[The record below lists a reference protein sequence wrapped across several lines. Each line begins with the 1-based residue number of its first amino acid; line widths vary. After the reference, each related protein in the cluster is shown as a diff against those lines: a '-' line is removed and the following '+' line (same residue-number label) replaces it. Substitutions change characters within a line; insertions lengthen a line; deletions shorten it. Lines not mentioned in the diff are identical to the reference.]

1 MANLM
6 VSGPHFPT
14 SICSH
19 TFSPLLIC
27 CGSISKPLKMQP
39 GIYTLVHLE
48 CLYVRGKPS
57 PPWKTN
63 KYTAGSDLSTYEG
76 TYLCSCT
83 HLAKWLIP
91 PAPSSSHFQR
101 KLARKWAALSSWSL
115 YYYQTPNET
124 LLKSYCKEQSLNTGH
139 QSCLKSKMPPLTVTR
154 SLGSTDAQANLVK
167 VALWKLTL
175 PLRAPS
181 SRLTHVHFSRL
192 GELLRFSTPLPWKPI
207 LLGFTAGSRW
217 EAKLR
222 NQAGSYIKLPHLTRY
237 GQECAQTIPI
247 LNSWF

>member
-1 MANLM
+1 MAN
-6 VSGPHFPT
+6 
-14 SICSH
+14 
-19 TFSPLLIC
+19 
-27 CGSISKPLKMQP
+27 
-39 GIYTLVHLE
+39 
-48 CLYVRGKPS
+48 
-57 PPWKTN
+57 
-63 KYTAGSDLSTYEG
+63 
-76 TYLCSCT
+76 
-83 HLAKWLIP
+83 
-91 PAPSSSHFQR
+91 PSSTLFFP
-101 KLARKWAALSSWSL
+101 LSDEASQEVSCFVNL
-115 YYYQTPNET
+115 NSV
-124 LLKSYCKEQSLNTGH
+124 LLSDTKRDLVEKILQEQSLNTGH

-175 PLRAPS
+175 PLRAQS

-222 NQAGSYIKLPHLTRY
+222 NQAGFYIKLSHLTRY
-237 GQECAQTIPI
+237 GQECEQTIPI